1 MSEDISLITMD
12 RINELQTVIDSLR
25 SEINDVKTYLNN
37 VLSTEITNINA
48 SIAANDATCLH
59 KANTETAN
67 GAKTFSGGLTCSNN
81 FNLTGQYFGTNISSQ
96 TLDANNLWI
105 KINGATKIYYTT
117 SDAATANITN
127 LATTNQ
133 VKLISETVRYMSDT
147 DYKIYQTATQ
157 NNVRYERTCNNGT
170 WTAWTNENSRI
181 ISIMNSKKSDIIN
194 WMLPNYSKKTTLSA
208 NVEYTATEN
217 GWIYYYTNNSS
228 GYFYLNGEE
237 IAYYTWH
244 SGVYHNYNACMLP
257 VSIGDR
263 YKATSV
269 TRFYFYPCKGNS

>member
-81 FNLTGQYFGTNISSQ
+81 FNLTGQYYGTNISSQ
-96 TLDANNLWI
+96 TLDANNLWV
-105 KINGATKIYYTT
+105 KLNGATKIYYTT
-117 SDAATANITN
+117 SDGATANITN
-127 LATTNQ
+127 LPTTRSL
-133 VKLISETVRYMSDT
+133 KLISESVRYISDE
-147 DYKIYQTATQ
+147 DYLIYQTAIQ
-157 NNVRYERTCNNGT
+157 GNVRYERTCTNGT

-181 ISIMNSKKSDIIN
+181 ISLLNNKKASIVN
-194 WMLPNYSKKTTLSA
+194 WFLPDYSKIQT
-208 NVEYTATEN
+208 V
-217 GWIYYYTNNSS
+217 SS
-228 GYFYLNGEE
+228 GFTAPANGVFHGN
-237 IAYYTWH
+237 IDSSGNVVYTINGY
-244 SGVYHNYNACMLP
+244 SL
-257 VSIGDR
+257 
-263 YKATSV
+263 AT
-269 TRFYFYPCKGNS
+269 KGNDSGNEGPLTLILSKGDVVSWTNSTINPLFVPFKTPNIT